1 MILSC
6 NITKLQMKNIVS
18 ELCLKEIEN
27 NIDDKS
33 EIVTYKMGVNIIFFY
48 YGKMFIKNNII
59 DKVLKEK
66 GTIYYN
72 FDIQLKIFFKKKFNL
87 NLEKDIFK
95 ISNQIKEKCLINNCN
110 YSNLNN
116 NYCKKHI
123 ILDSLKEYIFYK
135 IINNINYEIP
145 YFIRC

>member
-6 NITKLQMKNIVS
+6 NVTKLQMRNIVS
-18 ELCLKEIEN
+18 ELSLKEIEN
-27 NIDDKS
+27 DFDDKS

-72 FDIQLKIFFKKKFNL
+72 FDIQLKNFFKKKFNL
-87 NLEKDIFK
+87 FLFRDEFIILDK
-95 ISNQIKEKCLINNCN
+95 KEKCLINTCN
-110 YSNLNN
+110 YSKLNN

-135 IINNINYEIP
+135 IINNINYDIP